1 MKILLVTPVNPK
13 LKQKNPL
20 PDWQPQNHWYLALKA
35 LKHKVKTFSL
45 TDAPNIKLIKT
56 IQLRKTINQYKP
68 DEIFFS
74 AGADRIYPIKNTIF
88 FSGVPASVLSL
99 NERSIGLQAKLIL
112 TNDQLH
118 TDQWKKLAAK
128 KVICLSI
135 SAINSQFFN
144 PGKNIKKT
152 IDVSFIGTLFPQRQ
166 KQLIQL
172 TKYIPQ
178 LKIWGRLEQ
187 GVKLFPELTSFYQ
200 GEAWGNKVAQIY
212 QQSKIAINLVP
223 QHMAT
228 SGNLRTFEIPACK
241 ALLLSNTLNS
251 QWYQP
256 DKQAIIFK
264 NPQQA
269 GEKVKYF
276 LSHPQQLKQIAL
288 AGYQQTIKNHTY
300 KHRFQTIFKLLKC

>member
-45 TDAPNIKLIKT
+45 TDFPNIKLIKT
-56 IQLRKTINQYKP
+56 IQLKKIIKQYKP

-74 AGADRIYPIKNTIF
+74 AGADRIYPFKNTVF
-88 FSGVPASVLSL
+88 FSAVPASVLSL
-99 NERSIGLQAKLIL
+99 NERNIGLQAKLIL

-118 TDQWKKLAAK
+118 ADQWRKLAAK
-128 KVICLSI
+128 KVICLPI
-135 SAINSQFFN
+135 SAIDSQFFN

-166 KQLIQL
+166 KELIKL
-172 TKYIPQ
+172 TQYIPQ

-187 GVKLFPELTSFYQ
+187 EVKLFPELTSFYQ
-200 GEAWGNKVAQIY
+200 GEAWGNKVTKIY
-212 QQSKIAINLVP
+212 QQSKIALNLVP
-223 QHMAT
+223 QHMVS
-228 SGNLRTFEIPACK
+228 SGNLRTFEIPATK
-241 ALLLSNTLNS
+241 TLMLTDKINS
-251 QWYQP
+251 YWYQP
-256 DKQAIIFK
+256 DKHIAVFK

-276 LSHPQQLKQIAL
+276 LSHPQALKQIAL

-300 KHRFQTIFKLLKC
+300 KHRFQAIFKLLK